1 MTRKSRA
8 STTRCRRT
16 PSDRAARPNGAPP
29 GFPRPLTS
37 SAARRAGGFTLV
49 EIMVTIAVI
58 GLSMSVIFSGSKSL
72 LPQTRLRAT
81 AREMGAALEQVRTQA
96 VLVQEPIL
104 FAYDI
109 ENGGYEAYYPYERDE
124 KGNPTGPGRSPIT
137 SYTRLREG
145 VALRKVRLPG
155 SALRD
160 TGVVTLTVSPLGRIP
175 PHEVVLYNPDYPDTE
190 IVTLRVSGLANRTAV
205 LEGDDVMAVPQD
217 VDFR

>member
-1 MTRKSRA
+1 MTSAQTRA
-8 STTRCRRT
+8 TR
-16 PSDRAARPNGAPP
+16 
-29 GFPRPLTS
+29 
-37 SAARRAGGFTLV
+37 GFTLV

-81 AREMGAALEQVRTQA
+81 AREMGAALEQARTQA

-109 ENGGYEAYYPYERDE
+109 ENGGYESYYPYERND
-124 KGNPTGPGRSPIT
+124 KGEATGPGRTSVG
-137 SYTRLREG
+137 SYTKLREG
-145 VALRKVRLPG
+145 VALSKIRLPG

-160 TGVVTLTVSPLGRIP
+160 TGVVTLTISPLGRIP
-175 PHEVVLYNPDYPDTE
+175 PHEVVLYNPNYPDTE